1 VGKGYRTP
9 NALMENSMIWVS
21 SRAIQ
26 FNAALQPEI
35 SWNSGLS
42 LAGNYTVAEKPL
54 SVVVDY
60 FYTNFQSQLVYDQ
73 DVSSDLLIIDNL
85 QGESF
90 AKSFQFEVSY
100 PIAQNFEMKAAYKNY
115 QNLMTTNGILQQVP
129 YQSQNRF
136 FMNLAYATN
145 FDKWKADMTV
155 NWNGAMRLPDTSDS
169 PMDFRL
175 PAKSPDFFLVN
186 AQVSRGF
193 RWGSIYVGG
202 ENILNFKQNN
212 PIVDAENP
220 FGTNFD
226 ASMTWGPIAG
236 RVIYTG
242 IRYKIN

>member
-1 VGKGYRTP
+1 
-9 NALMENSMIWVS
+9 MIWVS

-26 FNAALQPEI
+26 FNAALHPEI

-54 SVVVDY
+54 SVVIDY

-73 DVSSDLLIIDNL
+73 DVSSELLVIDNL

-175 PAKSPDFFLVN
+175 PAESPDFFLVN